1 MNKKEITTR
10 EDIYVLVSSFYIKVR
25 SNNLLGPFFNGKIKD
40 WDEHLERLTTFW
52 ESSLFLKTKYYGNP
66 LEAHVNVDKDAGGTI
81 SELHFG
87 TWINLWI
94 ETIDEHFYGEY
105 ADMAKHKARKMAT
118 FLYLNIFESRQYN

>member
-1 MNKKEITTR
+1 MRKKEITTR
-10 EDIYVLVSSFYIKVR
+10 DDIYVLVSLFYEKVR
-25 SNNLLGPFFNGKIKD
+25 GNDLLGPFFNGKIKD

-66 LEAHVNVDKDAGGTI
+66 LEVHVNVDKNEGHSIT
-81 SELHFG
+81 ELHFG

-94 ETIDEHFYGEY
+94 ETIDEHFIGEY

-118 FLYLNIFESRQYN
+118 FLYLKIFESRC